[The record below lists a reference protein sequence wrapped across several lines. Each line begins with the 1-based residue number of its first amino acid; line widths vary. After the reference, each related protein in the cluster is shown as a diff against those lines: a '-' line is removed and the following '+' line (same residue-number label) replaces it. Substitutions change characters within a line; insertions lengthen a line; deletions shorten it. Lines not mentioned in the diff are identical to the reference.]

1 MSDQLFLLS
10 IIMAGLSI
18 IDSLAKRRR
27 KKDGETRKG
36 KSTEDRDPSIS

>member
-18 IDSLAKRRR
+18 IDGLARRR
-27 KKDGETRKG
+27 KHGRK
-36 KSTEDRDPSIS
+36 KKERPEREDRGAGSS